1 MQLLAKE
8 TKINFIGL
16 RKGAAI
22 MSVLLIALG
31 IYSLATKGLNY
42 GIDFSGGTKVELV
55 YEVDVP
61 IQEVRAELEKGGYGD
76 AVVQYFGSNKDV
88 LIRIPLSEKNSD
100 VDSSTRLVEYLNST
114 NLGAAEL
121 RSVEFVGP
129 TFGKELFEK
138 GILAL
143 VYSLIG
149 VMIYV
154 AFRFEWKFSLGSVT
168 ALIHDVVITL
178 GVFSVIGLEFS
189 LPVLAALLAV
199 IGYSLNDTIV
209 VFDRIRENFRK
220 LREIETKEIMNISIN
235 QTLPRT
241 ILTSLTTLL
250 VLVALYFYGGDALN
264 GFAAT
269 LIIGVLIGTYSSIF
283 VASPTVLA
291 LGAKPEDLIQEV
303 VEKEGVDVD
312 DPEMHL
318 P

>member
-1 MQLLAKE
+1 MQILAKE

-16 RKGAAI
+16 RF
-22 MSVLLIALG
+22 IALIFSLCLIGAG

-55 YEVDVP
+55 YEQDIP
-61 IQEVRAELEKGGYGD
+61 IESIRAELSKGGYGD
-76 AVVQYFGSNKDV
+76 AVVQYFGSNRDV
-88 LIRIPLSEKNSD
+88 LIRIPLSEQNND
-100 VDSSTRLVEYLNST
+100 VNSSTRLVEHLNESS
-114 NLGAAEL
+114 LGAATL

-129 TFGKELFEK
+129 TFGRELFEK

-154 AFRFEWKFSLGSVT
+154 AFRFEWKFSLGSVV
-168 ALIHDVVITL
+168 ALVHDIMITL
-178 GVFSVIGLEFS
+178 GVFSLIGLEFT

-220 LREIETKEIMNISIN
+220 LRETQTEQIMDISIN

-250 VLVALYFYGGDALN
+250 VLFALYVFGGDALN

-283 VASPTVLA
+283 VASPTVLV
-291 LGAKPEDLIQEV
+291 LGAKPDDLIQEV
-303 VEKEGVDVD
+303 VEKEGAEHPDMYM
-312 DPEMHL
+312 P
-318 P
+318 

>member
-1 MQLLAKE
+1 MQLFKKQ
-8 TKINFIGL
+8 TSINFIGL
-16 RKGAAI
+16 RKFAFI
-22 MSVLLIALG
+22 ISVVFLIASF
-31 IYSLATKGLNY
+31 YSLSTKGLNY
-42 GIDFSGGTKVELV
+42 GIDFSGGTKLELT
-55 YEVDVP
+55 YTQDVS
-61 IQEVRAELEKGGYGD
+61 VLGMRATLASSGYPE
-76 AVVQYFGSNKDV
+76 AVVQHFGSNKDV
-88 LIRIPLSEKNSD
+88 LVRIPLSAENSD
-100 VDSSTRLVEYLNST
+100 AKVSDDVVKILAASEV
-114 NLGAAEL
+114 GAGEV

-143 VYSLIG
+143 VYAIIG

-154 AFRFEWKFSLGSVT
+154 AFRFEWKFSLGSVV
-168 ALIHDVVITL
+168 ALVHDVIITVGL
-178 GVFSVIGLEFS
+178 FSILQLEFT

-220 LREIETKEIMNISIN
+220 LRDSETEATMNVSIN

-250 VLVALYFYGGDALN
+250 VLIALYFYGGDALN

-283 VASPTVLA
+283 VASPAVLA
-291 LGAKPEDLIQEV
+291 LGAKAEDLL
-303 VEKEGVDVD
+303 VEIVDKEGADQ
-312 DPEMHL
+312 PEQ
-318 P
+318 PYAP

>member
-1 MQLLAKE
+1 MQLFKKQS
-8 TKINFIGL
+8 TINFIGL
-16 RKGAAI
+16 RYVAVVVSAVLI
-22 MSVLLIALG
+22 LASV
-31 IYSLATKGLNY
+31 YSLSTSGLNY
-42 GIDFSGGTKVELV
+42 GIDFSGGTKLELSYPQDVSVEDIRGTLQANGFT
-55 YEVDVP
+55 E
-61 IQEVRAELEKGGYGD
+61 
-76 AVVQYFGSNKDV
+76 AVVQHFGSQKEILV
-88 LIRIPLSEKNSD
+88 RVPLTAETSD
-100 VDSSTRLVEYLNST
+100 DKVSTRIVDILNASPV
-114 NLGAAEL
+114 GEAKV

-138 GILAL
+138 GVLAL
-143 VYSLIG
+143 IYALIG

-154 AFRFEWKFSLGSVT
+154 AFRFEWKFSLGSVV
-168 ALIHDVVITL
+168 ALIHDVIITV
-178 GVFSVIGLEFS
+178 GIFSLIRMEFT

-220 LREIETKEIMNISIN
+220 LRETETEETMNVSIN

-250 VLVALYFYGGDALN
+250 VLMALYFYGGDALQ

-291 LGAKPEDLIQEV
+291 LGAKAEDLMVEV
-303 VEKEGVDVD
+303 VEKEGADQPD
-312 DPEMHL
+312 QPYM

>member
-1 MQLLAKE
+1 MQLFSKL
-8 TKINFIGL
+8 TTINFMGL
-16 RKGAAI
+16 RKFALIFSIA
-22 MSVLLIALG
+22 LIAASA
-31 IYSLATKGLNY
+31 YSLSTSGLNR
-42 GIDFSGGTKVELV
+42 GIDFSGGTKIELG
-55 YEVDVP
+55 YEQDVSVVDLRETLVSN
-61 IQEVRAELEKGGYGD
+61 GYPE
-76 AVVQYFGSNKDV
+76 AVVQYFGTNRDI
-88 LIRIPLSEKNSD
+88 LIRVPLSQENADDK
-100 VDSSTRLVEYLNST
+100 VSTKIVQLL
-114 NLGAAEL
+114 AASPTGSGEV

-129 TFGKELFEK
+129 TFGKELLEK

-143 VYSLIG
+143 VYALIG

-154 AFRFEWKFSLGSVT
+154 AFRFEWKFSLGSVV
-168 ALIHDVVITL
+168 ALIHDVIITL
-178 GVFSVIGLEFS
+178 GIFSLLKLEFT

-220 LREIETKEIMNISIN
+220 LRETDTEETMNMSIN

-250 VLVALYFYGGDALN
+250 VLVALYFYGGDALS

-291 LGAKPEDLIQEV
+291 LGAKAEDLIVEV
-303 VEKEGVDVD
+303 VEKEGADQPD
-312 DPEMHL
+312 QPYM

>member
-1 MQLLAKE
+1 MQILAKE
-8 TKINFIGL
+8 TKIDFIGL
-16 RKGAAI
+16 RKIAVI
-22 MSVLLIALG
+22 FSILLIVAG
-31 IYSLATKGLNY
+31 VYSLATKGLNY
-42 GIDFSGGTKVELV
+42 GIDFSGGTKVELIF
-55 YEVDVP
+55 EQDIA
-61 IQEVRAELEKGGYGD
+61 IQDLRDELAKGGYDD
-76 AVVQYFGSNKDV
+76 AVVQYFGSNKDI

-100 VDSSTRLVEYLNST
+100 VESSSRLVAYLDESGLGEST
-114 NLGAAEL
+114 L
-121 RSVEFVGP
+121 RSIEFVGP

-168 ALIHDVVITL
+168 ALVHDVVITL
-178 GVFSVIGLEFS
+178 GIFSLIGLEFS

-220 LREIETKEIMNISIN
+220 LRETETKDIMNFSIN

-250 VLVALYFYGGDALN
+250 VLVALYVYGGDALN

-291 LGAKPEDLIQEV
+291 LGAKPDDLIQEV
-303 VEKEGVDVD
+303 VEKEGAEHPDMYM
-312 DPEMHL
+312 P
-318 P
+318 